1 MPQLD
6 VTTYSTQI
14 FWLLLCFCTMFLIA
28 KMFILPRMDNVFNN
42 RLRHINSLLDQA
54 SELSKEA
61 KKIDKETSDFVENA
75 KIDIAM
81 QEEKAIR
88 SFNENI
94 EKMQEDLNKK
104 NAENSAIALASIDKS
119 IQELSNELEK
129 KVPEMA
135 ALACNIMYPE
145 VKGE

>member
-1 MPQLD
+1 
-6 VTTYSTQI
+6 
-14 FWLLLCFCTMFLIA
+14 
-28 KMFILPRMDNVFNN
+28 
-42 RLRHINSLLDQA
+42 LLDQA
-54 SELSKEA
+54 SELTKEA
-61 KKIDKETSDFVENA
+61 RKIEKETSDFIENA

-119 IQELSNELEK
+119 IQELSDELGK
-129 KVPEMA
+129 KVPEMV
-135 ALACNIMYPE
+135 ALACNIMYPDI
-145 VKGE
+145 KGE

>member
-104 NAENSAIALASIDKS
+104 NKIFCINYIIIHKH
-119 IQELSNELEK
+119 ICFINVLSNNFSSCW
-129 KVPEMA
+129 VI
-135 ALACNIMYPE
+135 NSII
-145 VKGE
+145 